1 MLVFPFPVGS
11 EGSRTGFLTQVSFA
25 LARSVNWGGVLRRL
39 ARPVLSAGGVL
50 RVLYCL
56 WRVGYGDGGGRTI
69 CPGGWTTF
77 FILTGDVLGFR
88 AALYFWPCVVPL
100 FLGPFGRD
108 LSVCVRG

>member
-1 MLVFPFPVGS
+1 MECYRVLVFPFPVGS

-69 CPGGWTTF
+69 CPGGMDY
-77 FILTGDVLGFR
+77 L
-88 AALYFWPCVVPL
+88 LYSYGGCV
-100 FLGPFGRD
+100 GI
-108 LSVCVRG
+108 